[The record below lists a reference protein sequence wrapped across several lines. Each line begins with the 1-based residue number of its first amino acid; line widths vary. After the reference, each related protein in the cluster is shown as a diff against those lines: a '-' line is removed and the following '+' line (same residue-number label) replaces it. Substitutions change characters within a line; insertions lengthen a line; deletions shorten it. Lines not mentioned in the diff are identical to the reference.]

1 MDGPGE
7 YYAQWNMS
15 GRERRIQYVN
25 SYVCNLKSKMNK
37 LIKQDRYRFTGT
49 ENKLV
54 VINEEREERRG
65 QIGIEN

>member
-1 MDGPGE
+1 
-7 YYAQWNMS
+7 MS
-15 GRERRIQYVN
+15 DRERRIQYVN
-25 SYVCNLKSKMNK
+25 SYVCNPKSKMNK

>member
-1 MDGPGE
+1 MDGPAE

-15 GRERRIQYVN
+15 DRERRIQYVN
-25 SYVCNLKSKMNK
+25 SSVCNPKSKMNK